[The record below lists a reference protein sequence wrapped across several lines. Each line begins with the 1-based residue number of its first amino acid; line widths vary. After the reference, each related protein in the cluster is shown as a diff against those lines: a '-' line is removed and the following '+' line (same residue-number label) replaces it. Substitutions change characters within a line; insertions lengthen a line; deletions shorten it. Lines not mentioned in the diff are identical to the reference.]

1 MVNQTKMPSAEAK
14 AEAYHKRLDL
24 TWDGADALVSDSICP
39 FPSIEEAY
47 RVFYGLGHEGI
58 VVSAAQELCAVAN
71 YPGLM
76 GERPRTAAESA
87 QLAAMGAVPGAP
99 FAVAVYDSMNRHAWA
114 LYQADIESDW
124 CSLVSQHGNQPGP
137 WSPSSVRFTKTITR
151 EETNSRGTQRIIS
164 SIPRKYDLQGK
175 HIGTSATVRQT
186 DIVLQGLDAILH
198 LPFEMAADY
207 KRQQWDIVFSE
218 ITSTADLIEETS
230 PSSKARYSPEAGNLS
245 NHALNAHSLQAAIQ
259 LMQQHKLDDLSHS
272 RPTPK
277 FLFVAP
283 ENEGVAHA
291 LCSGGNVFNVW
302 YKLQYHVVDSLATSN
317 TWYLMAEPN
326 IGRGDDTIGC
336 FTYPQKLPIMRA
348 HGDGAEVELYIAGST
363 WAAML
368 DHRMFHKAEYSAQD
382 SR

>member
-58 VVSAAQELCAVAN
+58 VVSAAQELCGVAH
-71 YPGLM
+71 YELV
-76 GERPRTAAESA
+76 GERPRTPAESA
-87 QLAAMGAVPGAP
+87 QLAEMGTVHGAP
-99 FAVAVYDSMNRHAWA
+99 FAVAVYDSMNRHIRAR
-114 LYQADIESDW
+114 YKADLESDW
-124 CSLVSQHGNQPGP
+124 RSLVSQHRNGP
-137 WSPSSVRFTKTITR
+137 RSRVGFSKIIIR
-151 EETNSRGTQRIIS
+151 EETSSRGTQRIIS
-164 SIPRKYDLQGK
+164 SIPRNVDLQGK
-175 HIGTSATVRQT
+175 DIVTRATVHQA
-186 DIVLQGLDAILH
+186 DMASHGLDAIH
-198 LPFEMAADY
+198 RLPSAMAADY
-207 KRQQWDIVFSE
+207 KRQQWNIVFSE
-218 ITSTADLIEETS
+218 ITSTADLMEETS
-230 PSSKARYSPEAGNLS
+230 PNSKARYSSEAGNLS

-283 ENEGVAHA
+283 EDESIAHA
-291 LCSGGNVFNVW
+291 LCSGGNVFNEG
-302 YKLQYHVVDSLATSN
+302 YKLQYRVMDSLATSN
-317 TWYLMAEPN
+317 TWYLMAQPN
-326 IGRGDDTIGC
+326 RGLNDDTIGC
-336 FTYPQKLPIMRA
+336 ITYPNEIPMMSARGQ
-348 HGDGAEVELYIAGST
+348 GATVQLGIAGST
-363 WAAML
+363 CAAML